1 MSVNKSKRLTGAI
14 CVTGLSLVV
23 AGLLV
28 TLRQPVQATD
38 AAGVELAGASSHAT
52 TAQAKG
58 RKPVPVVT
66 TSTAFATP
74 ESADK
79 TPVSTMGRKETT
91 PVVTITGCLEKD
103 DDSYRLKDA
112 VGSETPKSRS
122 WKSGFLK
129 KGAAKVEVV
138 DATNNRLRLQNH
150 VGKRV
155 SLTGTL
161 KDREMR
167 ARSVQQVAK
176 TCN

>member
-1 MSVNKSKRLTGAI
+1 MSVNQSKRLTGAI

-38 AAGVELAGASSHAT
+38 AAGVKLAASASS
-52 TAQAKG
+52 TAAQTKG
-58 RKPVPVVT
+58 KKPVPVVT
-66 TSTAFATP
+66 TSTAFATS
-74 ESADK
+74 ESADR
-79 TPVSTMGRKETT
+79 TPVSTVGRKETT
-91 PVVTITGCLEKD
+91 PVVTITGCLEKN
-103 DDSYRLKDA
+103 DDSYRLKET
-112 VGSETPKSRS
+112 VGTEAPKARS

-129 KGAAKVEVV
+129 KGTANVEVV

-167 ARSVQQVAK
+167 ARSVQLVAK
-176 TCN
+176 NCN